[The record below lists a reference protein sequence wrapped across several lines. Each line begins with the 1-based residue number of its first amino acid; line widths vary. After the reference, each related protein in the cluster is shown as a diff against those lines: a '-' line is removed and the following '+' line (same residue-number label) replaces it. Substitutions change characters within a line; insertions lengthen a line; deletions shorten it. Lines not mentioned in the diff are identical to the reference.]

1 MGARPARVYSV
12 FAIGRH
18 PNIDQAGIDLQAG
31 LPIDLETLRNAEVK
45 VVRENIGLGDELI
58 DDLFSRGGL
67 KVNLDAFLA
76 SVGMRLGVTARPPAS
91 LTHHI
96 VGKRLGTR
104 TDVEARRRL
113 QVH

>member
-1 MGARPARVYSV
+1 MPRPSAACPHDSAGYGMGARPARVYSV

-58 DDLFSRGGL
+58 DALFSRGGL

-76 SVGMRLGVTARPPAS
+76 SVGMRLGVTAP
-91 LTHHI
+91 
-96 VGKRLGTR
+96 
-104 TDVEARRRL
+104 RRRL
-113 QVH
+113 